1 MSKPPVINRNTD
13 FRRIY
18 WRGRSAAH
26 SVLVTYVTKSRSGE
40 TRVGITSGKKIGN
53 AVTRNRARRVIRA
66 AYQAVMP
73 EISGNWDI
81 VFVAR
86 SKTPYTKSTKVQS
99 VMQEQLSKLG
109 VIKGE
114 PQQ

>member
-18 WRGRSAAH
+18 WRGKSAAH
-26 SVLVTYVTKSRSGE
+26 PVLVTYATKGRVSV

-73 EISGNWDI
+73 EIEGNWDI

-86 SKTPYTKSTKVQS
+86 SKTPYTKSTHIQS
-99 VMQEQLSKLG
+99 VMQEQLKKIG
-109 VIKGE
+109 VIKE
-114 PQQ
+114 KPQQ

>member
-26 SVLVTYVTKSRSGE
+26 PVLVTYAAKSRGE
-40 TRVGITSGKKIGN
+40 FTRVGVTSGKKVGN

-66 AYQAVMP
+66 AYRNVMP
-73 EISGNWDI
+73 KIRGSWDI

-86 SKTPYTKSTKVQS
+86 GKTPHTKSTRVEA
-99 VMQEQLSKLG
+99 VMTQQLEQLG
-109 VIKGE
+109 IIE
-114 PQQ
+114 RD